1 MNSPLLLSAV
11 CLFTTAVSA
20 GDWNQWRGPDRNGV
34 SQDTS
39 PIADAFPAEGLKK
52 LWESEF
58 IPSNEYGGHGS
69 PVVSGERVFLS
80 VVWHERVPS
89 ETREI
94 DTEVMQTLN
103 HRGTSPEL
111 AKKLEETRLNLPKLR
126 GEKFDEWVTQWR
138 KDNLNEKE
146 EINIGSWVTSRF
158 KAGKA
163 AIGLEWL
170 EKMSSRQ
177 GKPFPNAAAFT
188 KWLDDEGFQPDVKE
202 KMIAVVPNTVKVAQD
217 VILCLDLN
225 SGKQVWKFSK
235 PGKPSG
241 RQSSSTCSVV
251 DGKVYAACSNDL
263 ICVNE
268 TDGKLAW
275 ATPMPSAGPGA
286 SPLVMGERVYL
297 AAGKACAFAKADG
310 KLLWEQKEAKASIAS
325 PTWWQP
331 VSGKPV
337 LVING
342 NNALYGL
349 DPDTGGMQWTAEGG
363 SQSTPV
369 ASGDWLVLYS
379 GTEGVGLRAY
389 QMQADGKPK
398 AAWSHFWVT
407 RRYTGSPIIHDGNVY
422 LCCGEKHQCIDLV
435 TGAEKWVVN
444 EVNSTITSPLFA
456 DGKLLVYENNGT
468 HVRMV
473 KATNAAYE
481 QLGRA
486 KTDAMGCSSPAI
498 ANGKLIVRQKDKLVC
513 FDLRPVKRVS
523 AV

>member
-1 MNSPLLLSAV
+1 MKH
-11 CLFTTAVSA
+11 TAFAAAIVTLTSTAFA

-39 PIADAFPAEGLKK
+39 PIAETFPAEGLKK
-52 LWESEF
+52 VWESDF

-80 VVWHERVPS
+80 VVWHERVTS

-126 GEKFDEWVTQWR
+126 GEKFDEWINQWR

-158 KAGKA
+158 KAGKN
-163 AIGLEWL
+163 AIDLQWL
-170 EKMSSRQ
+170 DKMSGRQ
-177 GKPFPNAAAFT
+177 GKPFESAAAYS
-188 KWLDDEGFQPDVKE
+188 KWLDDEGFPPDVKE

-217 VILCLDLN
+217 VILCLDLAT
-225 SGKQVWKFSK
+225 GKQIWKYAK

-241 RQSSSTCSVV
+241 RQSSSTCAVV
-251 DGKVYAACSNDL
+251 DGKVYGALSSEL

-268 TDGKLAW
+268 TDGKLVWTA
-275 ATPMPSAGPGA
+275 PLSIKGPAA
-286 SPLVMGERVYL
+286 SPLVVGDRVYM
-297 AAGKACAFAKADG
+297 AAGVACAFSKADG
-310 KLLWEQKEAKASIAS
+310 KLLWEQKQAKGNVAS
-325 PTWWQP
+325 PTWWAP
-331 VSGKPV
+331 SSGKPV
-337 LVING
+337 VVING

-349 DPDTGGMQWTAEGG
+349 NPDNGELLWTAEGG

-369 ASGDWLVLYS
+369 TSGDWLVLYS
-379 GTEGVGLRAY
+379 GTDGVGLRGY
-389 QMQADGKPK
+389 KMQADGKPK
-398 AAWSHFWVT
+398 TMWSHFWVT
-407 RRYTGSPIIHDGNVY
+407 RRYTGSPIIHEGNVY
-422 LCCGEKHQCIDLV
+422 HCCGEKHQCIDLE
-435 TGAEKWVVN
+435 TGKEKWVVN
-444 EVNSTITSPLFA
+444 EINSTITSPLLA

-513 FDLRPVKRVS
+513 FDLRPVK
-523 AV
+523 

>member
-1 MNSPLLLSAV
+1 MMKKIFPASLLLLAPV
-11 CLFTTAVSA
+11 LHAA
-20 GDWNQWRGPDRNGV
+20 DWNQWRGPDRNGV

-39 PIADAFPAEGLKK
+39 PIADTFPAEGLKK
-52 LWESEF
+52 VWESEF

-80 VVWHERVPS
+80 VVWHERVVS

-103 HRGTSPEL
+103 FRGTSPEL
-111 AKKLEETRLNLPKLR
+111 TKKLEETRLNLPKLR

-138 KDNLNEKE
+138 KDNLTEKE
-146 EINIGSWVTSRF
+146 EINIGSWVASRF
-158 KAGKA
+158 KAGKN
-163 AIGLEWL
+163 AIDLEWL
-170 EKMSSRQ
+170 EKMSNRQ
-177 GKPFPNAAAFT
+177 GKPFENAAAFS
-188 KWLDDEGFQPDVKE
+188 KWLDDEGFPPEVKE

-217 VILCLDLN
+217 VILCLDLA
-225 SGKQVWKFSK
+225 SGKQVWKYTQ

-241 RQSSSTCSVV
+241 RQSSSTCAVV
-251 DGKVYAACSNDL
+251 DGKVYAACSTEL

-268 TDGKLAW
+268 DDGKLVW
-275 ATPMPSAGPGA
+275 NVPLGMSGPAA
-286 SPLVMGERVYL
+286 SPLIVGDRVYM
-297 AAGKACAFAKADG
+297 AAGKVCAFSKADG
-310 KLLWEQKEAKASIAS
+310 KLVWEQKAAKGSVAS
-325 PTWWQP
+325 PTWW
-331 VSGKPV
+331 KPQRGSPA

-349 DPDTGGMQWTAEGG
+349 NPDSGELVWTVEGG

-407 RRYTGSPIIHDGNVY
+407 RRYTGSPIIHEGNVY
-422 LCCGEKHQCIDLV
+422 LCCGEKHQCLDLV
-435 TGAEKWVVN
+435 TGKEKWVVN
-444 EVNSTITSPLFA
+444 EINSTITSPLIA

-468 HVRMV
+468 HVRML
-473 KATNAAYE
+473 KATNAAY
-481 QLGRA
+481 QDLGRA

-498 ANGKLIVRQKDKLVC
+498 ANGRLLVRQKDKLVC
-513 FDLRPVKRVS
+513 FDLRP
-523 AV
+523 AN

>member
-1 MNSPLLLSAV
+1 MKHALLAAHTWLLTSAV
-11 CLFTTAVSA
+11 FA

-39 PIADAFPAEGLKK
+39 PIAETFPAEGLKQV
-52 LWESEF
+52 WESEF

-80 VVWHERVPS
+80 VVWHERVAS

-94 DTEVMQTLN
+94 DTEVMQQLN
-103 HRGTSPEL
+103 HRGTTPEL

-126 GEKFDEWVTQWR
+126 GEKFDEWILQWR
-138 KDNLNEKE
+138 KDHLTEKE
-146 EINIGSWVTSRF
+146 EINLGTWVASRF

-163 AIGLEWL
+163 AIDLPWL
-170 EKMSSRQ
+170 QKMSDRQ
-177 GKPFPNAAAFT
+177 GKPFPSAAAFT
-188 KWLDDEGFQPDVKE
+188 QWLDDEGFPPDVKE
-202 KMIAVVPNTVKVAQD
+202 KMIAVVPNTVKIAQD
-217 VILCLDLN
+217 VILCLDLAT
-225 SGKQVWKFSK
+225 GKQVWKYAK

-241 RQSSSTCSVV
+241 RQSSSTCAVV
-251 DGKVYAACSNDL
+251 DGRVYAACSTEL

-268 TDGKLAW
+268 ADGKLLW
-275 ATPMPSAGPGA
+275 STPLGISGPAA
-286 SPLVMGERVYL
+286 SPLVVGERIYM
-297 AAGKACAFAKADG
+297 AAGMACAFSKANG
-310 KLLWEQKEAKASIAS
+310 QRLWEQKEAKGSIAS
-325 PTWWQP
+325 PTWWIP
-331 VSGKPV
+331 SSGKPV

-349 DPDTGGMQWTAEGG
+349 DPENGSVKWTAEGG

-407 RRYTGSPIIHDGNVY
+407 RRYTGSPIIHEGNVY
-422 LCCGEKHQCIDLV
+422 HCCGEKHQCIDLA
-435 TGAEKWVVN
+435 TGAVKWVVN
-444 EVNSTITSPLFA
+444 EINSTITSPLLA

-473 KATNAAYE
+473 KATSAAYE

-498 ANGKLIVRQKDKLVC
+498 ANGRLLVRQKDKLVC
-513 FDLRPVKRVS
+513 FDLRPVK
-523 AV
+523 

>member
-1 MNSPLLLSAV
+1 MSSPLVPIAFVCVLTTGLL
-11 CLFTTAVSA
+11 A
-20 GDWNQWRGPDRNGV
+20 GDWNQWRGPDRNGI
-34 SQDTS
+34 SQDTT
-39 PIADAFPAEGLKK
+39 PVADTFPAEGLRK

-94 DTEVMQTLN
+94 DTEVIQQLN
-103 HRGTSPEL
+103 YRGVPPEL

-126 GEKFDEWVTQWR
+126 GEKFDEWVNQWR
-138 KDNLNEKE
+138 KENLSEKE
-146 EINIGSWVTSRF
+146 EINIGTWVTSRF
-158 KAGKA
+158 KAGKT
-163 AIGLEWL
+163 AIALEWL
-170 EKMSSRQ
+170 DKMSNRQ
-177 GKPFPNAAAFT
+177 GKPFENAAAFN
-188 KWLDDEGFQPDVKE
+188 KWLDDEGFPPDVKE
-202 KMIAVVPNTVKVAQD
+202 RMIAVVPNTIKVAQD

-225 SGKQVWKFSK
+225 TGKQVWRYTK

-241 RQSSSTCSVV
+241 RQSSSTCAVV
-251 DGKVYAACSNDL
+251 DGKVYAACSTEL
-263 ICVNE
+263 VCVDE
-268 TDGKLAW
+268 ADGKQVWVAPLG
-275 ATPMPSAGPGA
+275 MSGPAA
-286 SPLVMGERVYL
+286 SPLVVGDRVYM
-297 AAGKACAFAKADG
+297 AAGKACAFSKTDG
-310 KLLWEQKEAKASIAS
+310 KLVWEQKAAKANVAS
-325 PTWWQP
+325 PTWWKP
-331 VSGKPV
+331 EKGEPV

-349 DPDTGGMQWTAEGG
+349 HPDTGKVLWTVEGG
-363 SQSTPV
+363 SHSTPV

-379 GTEGVGLRAY
+379 GTQGVGLRAY

-398 AAWSHFWVT
+398 AAWSHFWMT
-407 RRYTGSPIIHDGNVY
+407 RRYTGSPIIHEGNVY
-422 LCCGEKHQCIDLV
+422 LCCGEKHQCVDLA

-444 EVNSTITSPLFA
+444 EVNSTITSPLLA

-473 KATNAAYE
+473 KATGAGYE

-498 ANGKLIVRQKDKLVC
+498 ANGRFIVRQKDKLVC
-513 FDLRPVKRVS
+513 FDLRPMN
-523 AV
+523 